1 MTTTT
6 ALVGSEETTTTT
18 SPTASTPAAD
28 GPRAGRAK
36 RRTFTTEYKRRIVA
50 EYDAAPNGTKG
61 AVLRRERLYDSHV
74 QEWRA
79 AINAG
84 TLDTPPKKGRPRK
97 TTEQSRISELERE
110 VATLSERLE
119 TRKLVDRAKGL
130 LMSQLKVTEPDAF
143 RWIQKT
149 AMDRRLSMK
158 EVATLVIDGLPHK
171 G

>member
-79 AINAG
+79 AITAG
-84 TLDTPPKKGRPRK
+84 TLTMGTMVTDP
-97 TTEQSRISELERE
+97 RISEL
-110 VATLSERLE
+110 S
-119 TRKLVDRAKGL
+119 
-130 LMSQLKVTEPDAF
+130 
-143 RWIQKT
+143 
-149 AMDRRLSMK
+149 RRRISR
-158 EVATLVIDGLPHK
+158 VSCSSPSYSSP
-171 G
+171 